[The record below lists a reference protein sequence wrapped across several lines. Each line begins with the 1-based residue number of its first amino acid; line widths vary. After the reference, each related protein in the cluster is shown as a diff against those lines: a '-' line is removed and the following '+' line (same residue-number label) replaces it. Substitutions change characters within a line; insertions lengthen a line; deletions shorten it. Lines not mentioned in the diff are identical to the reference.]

1 MLPNVFKK
9 SPNVFKKVAK
19 VFEKSPNVFEKS
31 PNVFK
36 KLPNVI
42 FYNEMKDFPR
52 FIKMSQKFEPCK
64 WGFR

>member
-19 VFEKSPNVFEKS
+19 VIEKS

-64 WGFR
+64 WGFG